1 MQGNES
7 VVSSLISEMNKGNF
21 DAPSVSEEWQD
32 IKVVTTLLKR
42 FLKQLPDSL
51 IVKGMYH
58 DFITAARAPTEEGRV
73 QRIKE
78 LIGQLPPAHF
88 HTLRH
93 FARHLATIEKHS
105 QHNKV
110 RIYGWGSL
118 GMGRGR
124 REGGGGVRGPVTKLV
139 SSNPQQVL
147 SIYVCKLGK
156 GRRGGDVSAQRTSR
170 VEYGGLSSLP
180 GV

>member
-1 MQGNES
+1 MYISSSPPSLPSPPSSSLPPSLPLCSRMQGNES

-51 IVKGMYH
+51 IIKGMYH

-124 REGGGGVRGPVTKLV
+124 GGGGDQGT
-139 SSNPQQVL
+139 SNEA
-147 SIYVCKLGK
+147 G
-156 GRRGGDVSAQRTSR
+156 
-170 VEYGGLSSLP
+170 
-180 GV
+180 